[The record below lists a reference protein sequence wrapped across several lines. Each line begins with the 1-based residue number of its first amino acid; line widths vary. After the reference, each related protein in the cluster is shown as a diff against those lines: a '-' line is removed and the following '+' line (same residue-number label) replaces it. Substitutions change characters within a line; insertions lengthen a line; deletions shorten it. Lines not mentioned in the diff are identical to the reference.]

1 MTQPKNPDPSTKR
14 KISDFRIEV
23 ASANLRRRHGEGA
36 WRTDHD
42 TRRRQA
48 ADSATGA
55 SVKKRLPRTPAE
67 WLKEIRLAYQDASE
81 AQAFA
86 PFVGTTIGEA
96 DLYHLAPL
104 ACLKFRGLDLKDE
117 KLRDRVTKGALA
129 NYVANVD
136 RAEVGHGL
144 KASPVLA
151 FALCYVTAH
160 LVLDLIDEQKAE
172 SILTRCELHLDEHG
186 TS

>member
-1 MTQPKNPDPSTKR
+1 
-14 KISDFRIEV
+14 
-23 ASANLRRRHGEGA
+23 
-36 WRTDHD
+36 
-42 TRRRQA
+42 
-48 ADSATGA
+48 
-55 SVKKRLPRTPAE
+55 VKKPLPRKPAE
-67 WLKEIRLAYQDASE
+67 WLKEIRLAYRDAGE

-86 PFVGTTIGEA
+86 PSVETTINEA

-104 ACLKFRGLDLKDE
+104 VCLKFRGLDVKDE

-136 RAEVGHGL
+136 RVEVGHGL
-144 KASPVLA
+144 TTRPLLA

-172 SILTRCELHLDEHG
+172 RILNHCEAHLDEDG
-186 TS
+186 TT